1 MRMAQQQQQQQ
12 RRRNNNAI
20 VGPVSVSVGAARR
33 FALLLVVVA
42 VLGAP
47 PSLVVVA
54 AAFPESATLPSARH
68 RAAAA
73 LAAAEGTAT
82 TETRRRRTRGDTI
95 GTGTTGMASLR
106 DATDSKYRRHRLRLQ
121 QRGLQ
126 QDNKDDK
133 KTQPPSEE
141 PSHSPTLEPT
151 VSPAPSAPPT
161 QSPAPSVAP
170 SSEPSASPSAKPSD
184 VPTSVPSTMP
194 SASPTVSHAPTT
206 SPQPTS
212 VAFTKTQTE
221 RQDDGFNGTSY
232 ETLYSCST
240 ADLPNDKYLYPLISN
255 EMSFQY
261 RAIVHQQVFDPSS
274 SSVHDLVAE
283 MEVQIQKGLAWHY
296 LHCDYQ
302 SDFVYQG
309 FYVHSISSDVP
320 DEAEKDACDDAA
332 ASDGTSSG
340 GNSTSTSTSNGG
352 DALGGS
358 THCLTVT
365 ARYKLQ
371 LVLYPERRSLQQSS
385 GTTSGSSSSSTQQ
398 WGMDGR
404 VVKDVGTF
412 LTQLLQDEQTWQDV
426 PAVTSTQFRGFV
438 NSASAEGGDG
448 TGTNGGNEAATSN
461 SPSSS
466 QGSSNYLAVLPWI
479 AIVLAVLVLGAA
491 LFLVLRHRKMK
502 NRTNSSSDKVLP
514 SGQLHEQTHLE
525 DSSSDAANTNPSGA
539 LRPPALFDY
548 GDESTAAGYDDV
560 RGVLSDRRRGMPP
573 DDSTIRSELGY
584 SIDPMDYSNIGPTSS
599 FDSEWTDA
607 NRSIFNLDKA
617 GTAASTSGDAD
628 PPTDAPLPKP
638 EPTPAPPRPE
648 EEEVDT
654 TPRSARLINAG
665 LAMRAPH
672 VGSAR
677 NRGGRTANA
686 AAAPNSN
693 NPRFHHDD
701 TINL

>member
-1 MRMAQQQQQQQ
+1 MIMAHRRQQQQQQQ
-12 RRRNNNAI
+12 RRRNNNNV
-20 VGPVSVSVGAARR
+20 VGGSMYVGAARR
-33 FALLLVVVA
+33 VVLTFLLVA
-42 VLGAP
+42 GLGAP

-54 AAFPESATLPSARH
+54 AAASSNAESAPL
-68 RAAAA
+68 AAA
-73 LAAAEGTAT
+73 LTASTTAT
-82 TETRRRRTRGDTI
+82 RRRTRGDTI
-95 GTGTTGMASLR
+95 GTTGMASLR
-106 DATDSKYRRHRLRLQ
+106 DATDSKYRRHQRRLQ

-184 VPTSVPSTMP
+184 VPTSVPSSMP

-221 RQDDGFNGTSY
+221 RQDDSGFNGTSY

-240 ADLPNDKYLYPLISN
+240 SDLPNDKYLYPLISN

-274 SSVHDLVAE
+274 ASVHDLVGD

-302 SDFVYQG
+302 SDLVYQG

-320 DEAEKDACDDAA
+320 DEAEKDTCDDAA
-332 ASDGTSSG
+332 ASDGTSSE
-340 GNSTSTSTSNGG
+340 GNSTTTGTSNGG
-352 DALGGS
+352 DTLGGS

-371 LVLYPERRSLQQSS
+371 LVLYPERRSLQESS
-385 GTTSGSSSSSTQQ
+385 GTSGSSSSSSSSSSQQ

-412 LTQLLQDEQTWQDV
+412 LTELLQDDQTWQDV
-426 PAVTSTQFRGFV
+426 PAVASTQFRGFV
-438 NSASAEGGDG
+438 NSASAEGDG
-448 TGTNGGNEAATSN
+448 TATSGN
-461 SPSSS
+461 ADSTANASSSSSS

-502 NRTNSSSDKVLP
+502 NRTNSSDNKVLP

-539 LRPPALFDY
+539 LRLPALFDY
-548 GDESTAAGYDDV
+548 GDESTAGYDDV
-560 RGVLSDRRRGMPP
+560 RGVVSDRRRGMPP

-584 SIDPMDYSNIGPTSS
+584 SIDPMDYTNIGPTSS

-607 NRSIFNLDKA
+607 NRSIFNLDKVGVT
-617 GTAASTSGDAD
+617 GTTTSGEAD
-628 PPTDAPLPKP
+628 PPTDVPLPRP

-648 EEEVDT
+648 EEGEEGGEVT

-677 NRGGRTANA
+677 NRGGRTAPA
-686 AAAPNSN
+686 GASNSN